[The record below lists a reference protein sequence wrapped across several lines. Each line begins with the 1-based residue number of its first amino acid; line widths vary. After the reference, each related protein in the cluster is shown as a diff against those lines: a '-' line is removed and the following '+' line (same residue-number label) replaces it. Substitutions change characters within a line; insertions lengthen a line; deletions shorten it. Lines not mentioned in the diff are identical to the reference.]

1 MPLQADSST
10 VAPASQRQESACWCG
25 STRSRRCSA
34 AARLSADETS
44 RGRGEAGDSRRHQ
57 PAEQTSPS
65 DQQASE
71 RTPYCTSDVPVA
83 VAQPS
88 GDCALDCSAA
98 LTGTF
103 LNRRQSSRNTAHTVD
118 APASA
123 RPSVRATERGQRGS
137 VDHVIVGSAR
147 SAVPWLDPRSLGRSD
162 PARDVQ
168 RRRSRPTRERT
179 RSDGRA
185 TATRRE
191 SASAACADATG
202 GKPRS
207 IVNEL
212 LESDRISLQT
222 IHWRHDLDG
231 LSESGRRA
239 ARSRGN
245 ESSHP

>member
-34 AARLSADETS
+34 AAGLAADETS
-44 RGRGEAGDSRRHQ
+44 RGRGEAGDSTGGTSQQRRR
-57 PAEQTSPS
+57 A
-65 DQQASE
+65 QQASE